1 VSPGSGPLQS
11 GPLQVTMT
19 EPAPEGTGEYPSS
32 ALPGARV
39 ALGRGRQTPDR
50 ARDLAGWSSGELPGQ
65 VAGQLAPWPSGLPSA
80 AAAGQRVTPPRSPRA
95 LQIHLISGFTAAS

>member
-19 EPAPEGTGEYPSS
+19 EPAPEGTGAYPSS
-32 ALPGARV
+32 ALPGAPV

-50 ARDLAGWSSGELPGQ
+50 ARDLAGWSSGELSGQ
-65 VAGQLAPWPSGLPSA
+65 VAGQLASWPPGLPSA
-80 AAAGQRVTPPRSPRA
+80 DQPPASALRRRAALAHRKST
-95 LQIHLISGFTAAS
+95 